1 MYEMLTGKV
10 PFDADTPVS
19 VALKQVQE
27 EPVDPITYNPE
38 IPVSVNR
45 IILKAMQK
53 DPNRRY
59 QNATEMGKD
68 LSLALKRP
76 NEDFV
81 VLALRNDDSPTQ
93 KIPTIY
99 ELEMQKNNDRN
110 APKIDESKTSTKK
123 KGKFAKIAEFYSK
136 HKFLKVITILGI
148 LGVVFIVA
156 ALLAM
161 AGVNSSRPKQA
172 YIPQIVFEN
181 PEEMLTEDEAKA
193 LLEEKGFSNY
203 KIEKESSETVEAG
216 YVISQNP
223 NKYDFLY
230 NLDQEIIITVST
242 GPEIVTLP
250 NKIIGEKKEDILK
263 ELDTLGIK
271 YIVDE
276 QTSETV
282 EAGIILSVSPEAGE
296 EITKS
301 TEVTLV
307 VSSGSQFKDVDMINV
322 IGKTEAEAT
331 AALTALNLIVD
342 VKYDENL
349 SKADNTVLA
358 QTISEGKTIKEQ
370 STVTITVNKLPVKAK
385 VTFNV
390 DVASFKPDT
399 SGVTDTNT
407 SNSTSENSTNNN
419 TSSNTTNNNLGNV
432 SVVFYIGGVQASTTS
447 VPWSNSN
454 YVWEYDRSSGTEEV
468 RVTIGG
474 NEVYRQSINF
484 SVEGQVI
491 NIKK

>member
-1 MYEMLTGKV
+1 M
-10 PFDADTPVS
+10 
-19 VALKQVQE
+19 
-27 EPVDPITYNPE
+27 
-38 IPVSVNR
+38 
-45 IILKAMQK
+45 
-53 DPNRRY
+53 
-59 QNATEMGKD
+59 
-68 LSLALKRP
+68 
-76 NEDFV
+76 
-81 VLALRNDDSPTQ
+81 
-93 KIPTIY
+93 
-99 ELEMQKNNDRN
+99 
-110 APKIDESKTSTKK
+110 
-123 KGKFAKIAEFYSK
+123 
-136 HKFLKVITILGI
+136 
-148 LGVVFIVA
+148 
-156 ALLAM
+156 
-161 AGVNSSRPKQA
+161 
-172 YIPQIVFEN
+172 
-181 PEEMLTEDEAKA
+181 
-193 LLEEKGFSNY
+193 
-203 KIEKESSETVEAG
+203 
-216 YVISQNP
+216 
-223 NKYDFLY
+223 
-230 NLDQEIIITVST
+230 
-242 GPEIVTLP
+242 
-250 NKIIGEKKEDILK
+250 
-263 ELDTLGIK
+263 GIK

-358 QTISEGKTIKEQ
+358 Q
-370 STVTITVNKLPVKAK
+370 TITVNKLPVKAK